1 MGGTALAEADRT
13 ASRLRYP
20 KRVTLDLAVDDHQAL
35 QGARYA
41 DRVPMADR
49 LRALISLWREDPAL
63 AAAVST
69 RAQELLQ
76 AGATFSQADVPTDSE
91 HQGGPPAS

>member
-1 MGGTALAEADRT
+1 MADNDKT

-76 AGATFSQADVPTDSE
+76 ASATFGHVDVPTESA
-91 HQGGPPAS
+91 QRGAPPAS